1 MSWFRTIGILRM
13 ANLRNVADI
22 LLNLTAKGHCQR
34 LDASTDAQHGNLA
47 IIGQLGN
54 QQFRQVTFRIDATQ
68 TWRRLLASIERI
80 KISTTRQ

>member
-1 MSWFRTIGILRM
+1 MSWFRTVGILRM

-22 LLNLTAKGHCQR
+22 LLNLTTKGHCQR
-34 LDASTDAQHGNLA
+34 LDTSTDAQHRNLA

-54 QQFRQVTFRIDATQ
+54 QQFRQVTFRIDTTQ
-68 TWRRLLASIERI
+68 TGRRLLASIERI